1 MSEFKVIRSPM
12 EALKKYFG
20 FSGLREGQ
28 DQVVAS
34 IMEGRNVLVVMP
46 TGGGKSLCYQLPS
59 LCRAGVC
66 LVVSPLIALM
76 KDQVDA
82 LVARGIPATMIN
94 SSLSFPEQKE
104 RLEGMKRGAFKL
116 VYVAPERFGHE
127 GFMHALAEVDVN
139 MVAVDE
145 AHCLSQWGHDFRP
158 DYLKLGKAVEMMGRP
173 QVAALTATAT
183 PRVRE
188 DILKHLGLDDPVT
201 IVRGFARENLH
212 FRITAC
218 DTHKDKY
225 KRLYELVKRYRN
237 IGISAHIDAGKT
249 TLSERI
255 LFYTGMIHKIGETH
269 DGSTTTDWMEQERE
283 RGITITSAA
292 VTTNWKQVK
301 NEGISKVFEGENF
314 QLNIIDTPGHVDF
327 TAEVERSLRVLDGA
341 IVVFCGV
348 AGVQPQTETV
358 WRQATKYSVP
368 RMCFVNKMDRTGA
381 NFNNVLDDIHNKL
394 GANAAAIL
402 IPIGAE
408 DQLRGQIDVV
418 NQKAV
423 IYADTDRLG
432 STYTIE
438 DIPAELKEEAEL
450 AYHELVSRVADVD
463 DELAEK
469 VLMEEPFTPKELKEA
484 IRRATIANKFV
495 PVAGGSAFKNKGVQF
510 LLDAVVD
517 YLPSP
522 VETVPAHAES
532 TLDPEKTFEITATDD
547 AKPMVLAFKLWADK
561 FVGKLVFIRVYSGVL
576 KKGDTVYNPRTR
588 KTERV
593 GRIIQIQADQHTDID
608 AVYSG
613 DIAAIVG
620 LRNVTTGDTITSPDN
635 DICLEP
641 PTFPETVIS
650 MAVEPKT
657 KADQEKMSNAL
668 GRLSEED
675 PTFRVKTDEET
686 GQTLISGMGELHLEI
701 IIDRLMRE
709 FKVEADIGKPQIAY
723 RETITAPA
731 HGDGKLVKQSGGR
744 GQYGHV
750 VIDVKPNERG
760 KGLTIENKIVGG
772 AIPKEYMNAVYA
784 GLNEAMTTGVV
795 AGYPVVDVHVEVVD
809 GSYHEV
815 DSNENAFK
823 MAAIFAMK
831 DAFKKAK
838 PIMLEPIMSVEASTP
853 TDYQGDIMG
862 DLNRRRGQIS
872 NMENKAN
879 ACILK
884 AMVPLSEMFGY
895 STAIR
900 TLSSGR
906 ASYSMEPSHFEQV
919 PQNLVDQIVSEKAK

>member
-1 MSEFKVIRSPM
+1 MATS
-12 EALKKYFG
+12 
-20 FSGLREGQ
+20 
-28 DQVVAS
+28 
-34 IMEGRNVLVVMP
+34 
-46 TGGGKSLCYQLPS
+46 
-59 LCRAGVC
+59 
-66 LVVSPLIALM
+66 VSNPNRKAPL
-76 KDQVDA
+76 
-82 LVARGIPATMIN
+82 
-94 SSLSFPEQKE
+94 E
-104 RLEGMKRGAFKL
+104 
-116 VYVAPERFGHE
+116 
-127 GFMHALAEVDVN
+127 
-139 MVAVDE
+139 
-145 AHCLSQWGHDFRP
+145 
-158 DYLKLGKAVEMMGRP
+158 
-173 QVAALTATAT
+173 
-183 PRVRE
+183 
-188 DILKHLGLDDPVT
+188 
-201 IVRGFARENLH
+201 
-212 FRITAC
+212 
-218 DTHKDKY
+218 
-225 KRLYELVKRYRN
+225 RYRN

-269 DGSTTTDWMEQERE
+269 EGSATTDWMEQEQE

-292 VTTNWKQVK
+292 VTTSWKQLPAEDTAK
-301 NEGISKVFEGENF
+301 LFENENF
-314 QLNIIDTPGHVDF
+314 QINIIDTPGHVDF

-381 NFNNVLDDIHNKL
+381 NFFNVMDDILNKL
-394 GANAAAIL
+394 GANAAPIL
-402 IPIGAE
+402 IPIGSE
-408 DQLRGQIDVV
+408 DALCGQIDVV
-418 NQKAV
+418 NQKA
-423 IYADTDRLG
+423 IMYSDSDRLG
-432 STYTIE
+432 STYEIVE
-438 DIPAELKEEAEL
+438 IPAELKEQAET
-450 AYHELVSRVADVD
+450 AYHDLLSRVADVD

-469 VLMEEPFTPKELKEA
+469 FLMEEPISTMELKQA
-484 IRRATIANKFV
+484 IRRATIANKFI
-495 PVAGGSAFKNKGVQF
+495 PVAGGSAFKNKGVQA
-510 LLDAVVD
+510 LLDAVID

-522 VETVPAHAES
+522 VETKPAHVES
-532 TLDPEKTFEITATDD
+532 TIDPEMTQDITASDD
-547 AKPMVLAFKLWADK
+547 AKPIALAFKLWADK
-561 FVGKLVFIRVYSGVL
+561 FVGKLVFIRVYSGII
-576 KKGDTVYNPRTR
+576 KKGDTIYNPRTR

-593 GRIIQIQADQHTDID
+593 GRLLQIQANQNTDVD

-620 LRNVTTGDTITSPDN
+620 LRNVTTGDTLTCDDN
-635 DICLEP
+635 DYTLEP
-641 PTFPETVIS
+641 PTFPEPVIA

-675 PTFRVKTDEET
+675 PTFQVKTDEET
-686 GQTLISGMGELHLEI
+686 GQTIISGMGELHLEI

-709 FKVEADIGKPQIAY
+709 FKVEANVGKPQIAY
-723 RETITAPA
+723 RETITQPA

-750 VIDVKPNERG
+750 VIDVTPNERG

-784 GLNEAMTTGVV
+784 GLNEAMTTGVI
-795 AGYPVVDVHVEVVD
+795 AGYPVVDVNVQVVD

-838 PIMLEPIMSVEASTP
+838 PIMLEPIMAVEVSTP
-853 TDYQGDIMG
+853 TDYQGDVMG
-862 DLNRRRGQIS
+862 DLNRRRGQIGS
-872 NMENKAN
+872 MENKAN
-879 ACILK
+879 DCILK
-884 AMVPLSEMFGY
+884 ANVPLSEMFGY
-895 STAIR
+895 STVVR

-919 PQNLVDQIVSEKAK
+919 PQNLVDEIVKERGGK

>member
-1 MSEFKVIRSPM
+1 MSDHVNNPNRK
-12 EALKKYFG
+12 A
-20 FSGLREGQ
+20 
-28 DQVVAS
+28 
-34 IMEGRNVLVVMP
+34 
-46 TGGGKSLCYQLPS
+46 
-59 LCRAGVC
+59 
-66 LVVSPLIALM
+66 PL
-76 KDQVDA
+76 
-82 LVARGIPATMIN
+82 
-94 SSLSFPEQKE
+94 E
-104 RLEGMKRGAFKL
+104 
-116 VYVAPERFGHE
+116 
-127 GFMHALAEVDVN
+127 
-139 MVAVDE
+139 
-145 AHCLSQWGHDFRP
+145 
-158 DYLKLGKAVEMMGRP
+158 
-173 QVAALTATAT
+173 
-183 PRVRE
+183 
-188 DILKHLGLDDPVT
+188 
-201 IVRGFARENLH
+201 
-212 FRITAC
+212 
-218 DTHKDKY
+218 
-225 KRLYELVKRYRN
+225 RYRN

-255 LFYTGMIHKIGETH
+255 LFYTGLTHKIGEVH
-269 DGSTTTDWMEQERE
+269 DGAATMDWMEQERE

-423 IYADTDRLG
+423 IYADNDRLG

-686 GQTLISGMGELHLEI
+686 GQTIIAGMGELHLEI
-701 IIDRLMRE
+701 IVDRLLRE
-709 FKVEADIGKPQIAY
+709 FKVEANVGAPQVAY
-723 RETITAPA
+723 RETIRKEANQETKYAR
-731 HGDGKLVKQSGGR
+731 QSGGK

-750 VIDVKPNERG
+750 KIKIEPNEPG
-760 KGLTIENKIVGG
+760 KGYEFVNAIVGG
-772 AIPKEYMNAVYA
+772 AIPKEYIPAIDS
-784 GLNEAMTTGVV
+784 GIQGAMKSGVL
-795 AGYPVVDVHVEVVD
+795 AGYPVVDVKVTLWD

-815 DSNENAFK
+815 DSSEMAFSIAGSMAFK
-823 MAAIFAMK
+823 DAMR
-831 DAFKKAK
+831 KAD
-838 PIMLEPIMSVEASTP
+838 PIITEPIMKVAVIVPDE
-853 TDYQGDIMG
+853 YLGDVIG
-862 DLNRRRGQIS
+862 DLNARRGQIQG
-872 NMENKAN
+872 MEAMAGTQRVN
-879 ACILK
+879 AF
-884 AMVPLSEMFGY
+884 VPLAQMFGY
-895 STAIR
+895 ATDLRSKTQ
-900 TLSSGR
+900 GR
-906 ASYSMEPSHFEQV
+906 GQYVMEPSHYEPV
-919 PQNLVDQIVSEKAK
+919 PKNIADQIIAGRTKG